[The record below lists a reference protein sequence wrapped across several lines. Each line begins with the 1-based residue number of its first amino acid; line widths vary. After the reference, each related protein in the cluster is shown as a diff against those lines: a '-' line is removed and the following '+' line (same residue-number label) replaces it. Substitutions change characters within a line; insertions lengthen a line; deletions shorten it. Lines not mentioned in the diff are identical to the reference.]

1 MSVCKVLVLVRVIK
15 VGERNNRKVTYLTDE
30 EAAQLSE
37 WSDEVEKSESAL
49 LRQAVL
55 EYLDHDRA
63 DRIEDKVDA
72 MQETLADM
80 QAQLN
85 PDATHTHKQD
95 TPMQSTT
102 DSTERARQIVRRLQ
116 ANQNDVMKDDA
127 VTRAIEDIAGIDD
140 RTIRK
145 YKRLFRKRGLLFEHP
160 GETPTWTTESDVW
173 LSWMQDFAR
182 LNGRDEAE
190 TVAEDYPAQV
200 VLNMDGKI
208 RIELMENP

>member
-1 MSVCKVLVLVRVIK
+1 VCKVLVLVWV
-15 VGERNNRKVTYLTDE
+15 VEMGERDNRKVTYLTDE

-37 WSDEVEKSESAL
+37 WSDEAGKSESAL

-63 DRIEDKVDA
+63 ARIEEKVDA
-72 MQETLADM
+72 MQETLAEV

-85 PDATHTHKQD
+85 PDGAHTHKHD
-95 TPMQSTT
+95 TPMKSTT
-102 DSTERARQIVRRLQ
+102 DSTEKARQIVRRLQ
-116 ANQNDVMKDDA
+116 SNQDDVMKDDA

-145 YKRLFRKRGLLFEHP
+145 YKQLFRKRGLLFEHP

-182 LNGRDEAE
+182 LNGKEEADA
-190 TVAEDYPAQV
+190 VAEDYPARIV
-200 VLNMDGKI
+200 PNMDGGL
-208 RIELMENP
+208 RIELMEDP